1 MRRKKMMAI
10 LLSAVMAVSTLA
22 ACGSSASTETTA
34 AAEQGNTQRT
44 EISADAPLSDHL
56 TIGCALDPES
66 FNPWLMA
73 HTARQNIYYNS
84 IYEPLARLNAEG
96 EREFVLAK
104 SAEPEGEGC
113 YKIELYD
120 NIFDSEGNHIT
131 ASDVIFSF
139 DACIE
144 QGALAWGV
152 KYLDHFEQQDDYTL
166 LMYVKDESAV
176 ALDMLLKTVFIVS
189 EKAFTESADGF
200 ATKPVGTGP
209 YVLKS
214 YTPGSEAVIEVR
226 DAYWQTDAE
235 LISTAA
241 KVGSVKTVTFKIIT
255 DLQQLALAL
264 EMGDI
269 DVSNEITTADLSNF
283 LTDERT
289 PKDGFNSIQ
298 ILDPLVYFTA
308 FNCGENSVCADIN
321 VRKAISYAV
330 DTQAIVTNL
339 YGVDGAACTTSSSP
353 YYGDYDEALN
363 AETAYAYNPEKAKEL
378 LAEAGYEKGFTI
390 RGCFSTEGEYAQV
403 ASLMQAY
410 LSEVG
415 ITLETNIY
423 EPALFN
429 TTKLEEDSWDLYVD
443 CTMGLN
449 TPGRMGILDR
459 NGYTNGSNGVF
470 VVDNKLQSLYETANA
485 AASYGVDSVTDLLNY
500 VNDTD
505 YIYPMYYKYRYVI
518 AGDRVTNMVID
529 RNNALIPGASTV
541 VDK

>member
-1 MRRKKMMAI
+1 MKRKQTMAI
-10 LLSAVMAVSTLA
+10 LLSAVMTVALLA

-34 AAEQGNTQRT
+34 AAEQGNTQKT

-56 TIGCALDPES
+56 TIGCSLDPES

-104 SAEPEGEGC
+104 SAEPQGEGC

-226 DAYWQTDAE
+226 DAYWQTDSQ

-353 YYGDYDEALN
+353 YYGDYDKALN
-363 AETAYAYNPEKAKEL
+363 AEIAYAYNPEKAKEL
-378 LAEAGYEKGFTI
+378 LAEAGYEKGITI

-410 LSEVG
+410 LAEVG

-485 AASYGVDSVTDLLNY
+485 AVSYGVDSVTDLLNY

-518 AGDRVTNMVID
+518 ASDRVTNMVID
-529 RNNALIPGASTV
+529 RNNAVIPGASTV

>member
-1 MRRKKMMAI
+1 MKRKQTMAI
-10 LLSAVMAVSTLA
+10 LLSAVMAVSSLI

-34 AAEQGNTQRT
+34 SAEQGNTQKT
-44 EISADAPLSDHL
+44 ELSADAPLSDHL
-56 TIGCALDPES
+56 TIGCSLDPES

-104 SAEPEGEGC
+104 SAKPQGEGC

-189 EKAFTESADGF
+189 EKAFKESTDGF

-209 YVLKS
+209 YVLTS

-226 DAYWQTDAE
+226 DAYWQTDEE

-269 DVSNEITTADLSNF
+269 DVSNEITTADLTNF

-378 LAEAGYEKGFTI
+378 LAEAGYEKGITI

-410 LSEVG
+410 LAEVG

-429 TTKLEEDSWDLYVD
+429 TTKLEEDSWDFYVD

-470 VVDNKLQSLYETANA
+470 VVDNELQSLYETANA
-485 AASYGVDSVTDLLNY
+485 AASYGVDSVTALLNY

-518 AGDRVTNMVID
+518 ASDRVTNMVID
-529 RNNALIPGASTV
+529 RNNAVIPGASTV